1 MFQLEPNRTD
11 VKKVTITLDYRI
23 RNEKVQ
29 YNLDRESAKIY
40 ASSSGESDKQKYL
53 KGEKTLPPDQSG
65 IIEQAKITNVIFG
78 KELEK
83 QSKMIEK
90 KQEKKQVEALQS
102 LELLKSIKD
111 LISKDHLH
119 RKKIF
124 K

>member
-29 YNLDRESAKIY
+29 YNLDRESAKIH

-119 RKKIF
+119 WKKIF

>member
-90 KQEKKQVEALQS
+90 KTGKKTSRSLAIFGITEINQRFNLKGSFTSEKN
-102 LELLKSIKD
+102 I
-111 LISKDHLH
+111 
-119 RKKIF
+119 
-124 K
+124 